1 MSTDVVITATVFKGD
16 THVRAGDE
24 LIAYIHPGTRPN
36 TLTTY
41 YYAVRPGDNEVLCE
55 GSTRDMVIRKLAHMR
70 GVTSGYARL
79 EWVTYSGPGRKGR
92 DRLIDLS
99 SKPRVRRS
107 APQAENSAPAA
118 ENSAPAAENSAP
130 EAENSAPEAE
140 NSAPAAEDSPI
151 FQIGEEETDA
161 DGRTIAVMI
170 TDRTGE
176 TRRVRVRPMGR
187 FDSAWYPVMVIS
199 DYKII
204 IRQDAVYDACSRCGG
219 SGWFDMWD
227 HIVEGECFLCHG
239 TGLAKRAM
247 KALTFADI
255 EKVIRRRVRRREL
268 EHERRVQA
276 RERELERFEARF
288 PGAYEAAQREIGQP
302 RSGFTADV
310 ARRILALKATDRQV
324 EAFMRVISEL
334 DARDAERQAA
344 YDATPDIEEGRRE
357 ITGVILSVKWDEYA
371 YPKGAFKWL
380 IQLPT
385 GNKVYG
391 RVPEA
396 LVGNINKGDTV
407 RFTATVERSNKDAKF
422 GILKRPCNAEI
433 IARAESEAE
442 PEVTAVAEDPKPI
455 EEGRQIIRGEVMH
468 TWYSPSP
475 DEQGP
480 DDSAYCW
487 HIRDTYGRV
496 YSGRIPKAL
505 ANRVRPGERVEISAD
520 VSAVPGA
527 DAWFGVLSNT
537 WVMMR
542 VIN

>member
-1 MSTDVVITATVFKGD
+1 MSSTDVVITATVFNGVAQVKEG
-16 THVRAGDE
+16 GE

-55 GSTRDMVIRKLAHMR
+55 GSTRDVVIRKLARMR
-70 GVTSGYARL
+70 GVTNGFARL
-79 EWVTYSGPGRKGR
+79 EWVNYNRSGRKGQ

-99 SKPRVRRS
+99 STNRVRRS
-107 APQAENSAPAA
+107 APQAED
-118 ENSAPAAENSAP
+118 SAP
-130 EAENSAPEAE
+130 E
-140 NSAPAAEDSPI
+140 AEDSPI
-151 FQIGEEETDA
+151 FQIGEEEKDA
-161 DGRTIAVMI
+161 DGRSVAVMI

-176 TRRVRVRPMGR
+176 TRRAQVRPMGR

-239 TGLAKRAM
+239 TGLAKRPMRAS
-247 KALTFADI
+247 TFAEI

-288 PGAYEAAQREIGQP
+288 PGAYAAAEREIEQP

-310 ARRILALKATDRQV
+310 ARKILALKATDRQV
-324 EAFMRVISEL
+324 EAFMSVISEL

-344 YDATPDIEEGRRE
+344 YDAMPDIEEGRRE
-357 ITGVILSVKWDEYA
+357 ITGVILSVKWDEFA
-371 YPKGAFKWL
+371 YPNGAFKWL

-407 RFTATVERSNKDAKF
+407 RFTATVERSAKDQKF
-422 GILKRPCNAEI
+422 GILRRPCNAEI
-433 IARAESEAE
+433 IARADSETDPDVAAE
-442 PEVTAVAEDPKPI
+442 
-455 EEGRQIIRGEVMH
+455 
-468 TWYSPSP
+468 
-475 DEQGP
+475 
-480 DDSAYCW
+480 
-487 HIRDTYGRV
+487 
-496 YSGRIPKAL
+496 
-505 ANRVRPGERVEISAD
+505 
-520 VSAVPGA
+520 
-527 DAWFGVLSNT
+527 
-537 WVMMR
+537 
-542 VIN
+542 